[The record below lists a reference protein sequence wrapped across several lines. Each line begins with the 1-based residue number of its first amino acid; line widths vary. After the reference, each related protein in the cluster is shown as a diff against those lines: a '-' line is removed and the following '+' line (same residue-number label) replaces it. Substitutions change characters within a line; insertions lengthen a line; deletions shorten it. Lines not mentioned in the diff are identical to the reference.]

1 MSPAATV
8 EYLLCFEGREAA
20 ARSVD
25 GYLTRHPERA
35 PVFWAGIHRFRR
47 EGGGSR
53 DALQDVRNLA
63 SLVVSEEL
71 ALSSPEGRD
80 SPELARDPGAQRSR
94 VIALPADIADE
105 LRNYGAD
112 EVASKV
118 MHLRR
123 DQLERLFELA
133 AVHAQTGMLFAKA
146 LALAAVEVVE
156 GHSGHYDASGAS
168 SPDGRHLDVDRRF
181 AGPVSRSG
189 LRGELGICSRTKQR
203 HPPRAVDVPS
213 SRRMRCELGV
223 TASQGRAP
231 PCLYGARLRAEC
243 RISRGARC
251 SSPSGRCPGPIGPLS
266 RTV

>member
-1 MSPAATV
+1 MFLSSHYNSPGWVVLRPFPHVTSTAMKRWRSERSRDGDGLVAGAGISQHLPRNEWNLAQRGEEADALDVIRAIVVPWFQLFEDHGRLVDELCRRDVPAMSPEATV

-20 ARSVD
+20 ARMVD
-25 GYLTRHPERA
+25 GYLKRHPEHA
-35 PVFWAGIHRFRR
+35 PVFWAWIHRFCR

-53 DALQDVRNLA
+53 DPLQDVRNLA

-94 VIALPADIADE
+94 VIAMPADIADD
-105 LRNYGAD
+105 LRNYGED

-133 AVHAQTGMLFAKA
+133 AVHSQTGMLFAKA

-156 GHSGHYDASGAS
+156 GHTRA
-168 SPDGRHLDVDRRF
+168 LRR
-181 AGPVSRSG
+181 
-189 LRGELGICSRTKQR
+189 E
-203 HPPRAVDVPS
+203 
-213 SRRMRCELGV
+213 RRKF
-223 TASQGRAP
+223 S
-231 PCLYGARLRAEC
+231 
-243 RISRGARC
+243 
-251 SSPSGRCPGPIGPLS
+251 
-266 RTV
+266 

>member
-1 MSPAATV
+1 MFLSSHYNSPGWVVLRLFPHVTSTAMKRWRSERNRDGGGLVAGAGISQHLPRKEWNVAQPGEEADALDVIRAVVVPWFQLFEDHGRLVDELCRRDVPAMSPEATV

-25 GYLTRHPERA
+25 GYLERHPEHA
-35 PVFWAGIHRFRR
+35 PCSGR
-47 EGGGSR
+47 GSTGSAVR
-53 DALQDVRNLA
+53 GRALQDVGNLA

-94 VIALPADIADE
+94 VIAMPADIADD
-105 LRNYGAD
+105 LRNYGED

-118 MHLRR
+118 MHLRG

-156 GHSGHYDASGAS
+156 GHTR
-168 SPDGRHLDVDRRF
+168 PLRR
-181 AGPVSRSG
+181 
-189 LRGELGICSRTKQR
+189 E
-203 HPPRAVDVPS
+203 
-213 SRRMRCELGV
+213 RRKF
-223 TASQGRAP
+223 S
-231 PCLYGARLRAEC
+231 
-243 RISRGARC
+243 
-251 SSPSGRCPGPIGPLS
+251 
-266 RTV
+266 